1 MRMTARKMIAIGA
14 IGLAAIS
21 GAVLTACGSA
31 EGSEAN
37 VLPQSDAKA
46 KPLYLDLT
54 HEIPTFEP
62 LASDPAKPD
71 LTKPHAHSQP
81 VPSFFR
87 QVALQPS
94 ENHFDD
100 GHFYRSYMT
109 IAEHHGTHIDAPA
122 HYVNVPGT
130 VEADASLPRRFQNQ
144 LTLADLTGPIVLI
157 DISKRVQA
165 QLDNN
170 GGTPSPQKGVM
181 DFSEASPNN
190 VTAQDVTAVADK
202 LQNGSWI
209 VVNTGWSRFYKG
221 GDLSTSPYVNGWNF
235 PGVSKAA
242 VDALIELEK
251 GKGIRINGIAIDNIG
266 VDSGEGQASADASF
280 TGHIYASHVRG
291 LQRDWKFIENATNL
305 GSIASAKPD
314 SCTLVA
320 GALPLVIGSGSP
332 ARVIAI
338 CEK

>member
-1 MRMTARKMIAIGA
+1 MKKLIAIGA

-31 EGSEAN
+31 EGSPI
-37 VLPQSDAKA
+37 LQSDAKA

-54 HEIPTFEP
+54 HEIPTFAP

-71 LTKPHAHSQP
+71 LTQPHAHSQP

-109 IAEHHGTHIDAPA
+109 IAEHFGTHIDAPA

-130 VEADASLPRRFQNQ
+130 VEADATLPRRFQNQ
-144 LTLADLTGPIVLI
+144 LTLADLTGPIVLV
-157 DISKRVQA
+157 DIGQRVQA
-165 QLDNN
+165 QLDKN
-170 GGTPSPQKGVM
+170 GGTPSPQKTVM

-190 VTAQDVTAVADK
+190 VTAQDIAAVADK

-221 GDLSTSPYVNGWNF
+221 GDLATSPYINGWNF
-235 PGVSKAA
+235 PGVSGSAIE
-242 VDALIELEK
+242 ALIALEK
-251 GKGIRINGIAIDNIG
+251 QKGIRINGIAIDNIG
-266 VDSGEGQASADASF
+266 IDSGEGQAGHDASF

-291 LQRDWKFIENATNL
+291 LQRGWKFIENATNL
-305 GSIASAKPD
+305 ASIASAKAD
-314 SCTLVA
+314 SCTLIA

>member
-1 MRMTARKMIAIGA
+1 MKLTARMVVAVGA
-14 IGLAAIS
+14 VGFAAIS
-21 GAVLTACGSA
+21 AAVLTACGSA
-31 EGSEAN
+31 DGAQDSVALGAETR
-37 VLPQSDAKA
+37 A

-54 HEIPTFEP
+54 HEIPTFAP

-87 QVALQPS
+87 QVALEPS

-144 LTLADLTGPIVLI
+144 LTLADLTGPIVYI
-157 DISKRVQA
+157 DISQRVQRE
-165 QLDNN
+165 LDKN
-170 GGTPSPQKGVM
+170 GGTPSPHKGVM
-181 DFSEASPNN
+181 DFSEASSNN
-190 VTAQDVTAVADK
+190 VTAKDIEAVADK
-202 LQNGSWI
+202 LQNGAWL

-221 GDLSTSPYVNGWNF
+221 GDLSTSPYINGWNF
-235 PGVSKAA
+235 PGVSKVA
-242 VDALIELEK
+242 VDALIDLEK
-251 GKGIRINGIAIDNIG
+251 KKGIRINGIAIDNIG
-266 VDSGEGQASADASF
+266 IDSGEGQASADASF

-305 GSIASAKPD
+305 GSIASAKAD

-320 GALPLVIGSGSP
+320 GALPLVMGSGSP